1 MQSLE
6 YGWSESR
13 ELIAPETDEWVEVQ
27 IYEILLRIIARIWA
41 RVLIGDPACKNE
53 EWLQISMK
61 YTENVLTTAII
72 LRLFPSYF
80 HPLVVTF
87 LPSARRAQSNVRMAK
102 KILAP
107 IIAERYAAAA
117 SGDVDY
123 RKPTDLL
130 QWMMDAADENDGQPD
145 KLAHRQLVLTI
156 ASIHTSTMC
165 TAHCLYDMCHR
176 QEYFEPLREEAAQ
189 ILREDDGWNKSV
201 LNKMRKLD
209 SFLKESQRANPPL
222 LGKSSASSPRLHR
235 FCGSIQLNRHQKHS
249 GFWPNCSKTDHF
261 LGRYSTSCRHT
272 SVHGLGLHCAR
283 CRSS

>member
-1 MQSLE
+1 MMQHLE
-6 YGWSESR
+6 YGLSESS
-13 ELIAPETDEWVEVQ
+13 ELIAPGIDKWVEVQ

-72 LRLFPSYF
+72 LRMFPSYL
-80 HPLVVTF
+80 HPLVVNF

-107 IIAERYAAAA
+107 MIAKRYAAAA
-117 SGDVDY
+117 SGDIDY
-123 RKPTDLL
+123 RKPSDLL
-130 QWMMDAADENDGQPD
+130 QWMMDAANKHDGRPD
-145 KLAHRQLVLTI
+145 KMAHRQLVLTI

-176 QEYFEPLREEAAQ
+176 QEYFEPLREEAMQ

-222 LGKSSASSPRLHR
+222 LGKSSASAPQSRR
-235 FCGSIQLNRHQKHS
+235 FRGSIQLN
-249 GFWPNCSKTDHF
+249 
-261 LGRYSTSCRHT
+261 
-272 SVHGLGLHCAR
+272 
-283 CRSS
+283 